1 MILDKLD
8 LELAK
13 RIMKHQSINFSS
25 LARKYGVD
33 RHTIS
38 RHYLRIKKWSTSKK
52 TTKKFDSRL

>member
-13 RIMKHQSINFSS
+13 RIMKHQSINFSN

-33 RHTIS
+33 CHTI
-38 RHYLRIKKWSTSKK
+38 
-52 TTKKFDSRL
+52 

>member
-13 RIMKHQSINFSS
+13 RIMKHQSINFSN

-38 RHYLRIKKWSTSKK
+38 RHYLRIKNGPPIRK
-52 TTKKFDSRL
+52 R